1 MNKLLTA
8 TFILF
13 ISLTAFGKV
22 SLDSFNARVISFC
35 RMESKDAL
43 KGQDIILTKQVKAK
57 SCIDAQGLIT
67 EIDPILLDI
76 YGYPRVEVIEKSLGK
91 LCSLHGVRKWRSRKL
106 MAYSAEFELPEDPCV
121 CDMVNNFDE
130 TKKSICSSDD
140 DKHPIKQHIQE
151 SANKILI
158 TNSIQLER
166 EAEHLLDMMRY
177 YGIEE
182 GLCEEEIEPKCE
194 GVEEAYSEIDLDINE
209 ENKMFS
215 FLKEKQF
222 NPISYLKSLKKK
234 KGSFYQPK
242 LELNSHHLQAHIEK
256 MTKKFSHID
265 LSKIGRIESS
275 SALQDLI
282 GKPSH
287 QYMMD
292 MHALRLDVKENGNS
306 LEGFIKNE
314 LALEDSGKIM
324 KSLCKFSDSDSDTV
338 KELKMKILTHE
349 SLSRFSCADNE
360 KEDQI
365 EKKSKALADLIN
377 KSSKNVDTEPFLANA
392 LKSEFRDEF
401 AKEVSKRCENLSK
414 RVNLICSI
422 PTMEVHGLVE
432 EANRTNDSASQ
443 NALFQLAENS
453 QSNAVRGLS
462 FDDNLSCL
470 MGPKPAG
477 MGALGAVD
485 TAPIDMKAPPT
496 TSEIDRTVEE
506 QKALHTEKMAE
517 LAFVESVRDR
527 VRDYA
532 RDVGIKE
539 GTPEFKELTDSYE
552 NLIPESLEGKIRVGM
567 SDEDFAKAKQNFVR
581 SADKYR
587 DEKLNKIQNSLVRRY
602 GRLASRPNGK
612 NIFARELGALK
623 REIDEV
629 TRITGRKPA
638 KQFVDRYFSS
648 EPDSFQSSPSYS
660 SKTNS
665 SFIVPETS
673 VGFSGVNSDEYGDEE
688 VDSTSSDK
696 GSNGLDTS
704 SSSAQ
709 VSSSKKGAGAAA
721 SAGSR
726 AGVSGARSAGGGRG
740 NSRGLA
746 SVPSG
751 VSLTV
756 QNDKDLVAKLGDFEK
771 EVSGNG
777 FGIIYISERKVFKK
791 VVDEKFDGAEW
802 PREMTLKEFDNNAVS
817 EFNLTQAERDLMNE
831 LLLKERRKH
840 SDLKNIFD
848 GVTRN

>member
-1 MNKLLTA
+1 MNILAKTVLTFASLVSLSQAEVSLESFNRRVTSFCSMESVDSLKRSKIVLTSKVQGTMCVDQSGSLIPIKPSLLDIDNFFNKRKAQGTLENLCSRKYKRGWEKL
-8 TFILF
+8 
-13 ISLTAFGKV
+13 SLTA
-22 SLDSFNARVISFC
+22 
-35 RMESKDAL
+35 
-43 KGQDIILTKQVKAK
+43 
-57 SCIDAQGLIT
+57 
-67 EIDPILLDI
+67 
-76 YGYPRVEVIEKSLGK
+76 
-91 LCSLHGVRKWRSRKL
+91 
-106 MAYSAEFELPEDPCV
+106 YSSEYELPQNSCV

-182 GLCEEEIEPKCE
+182 GLCEEDIEPKCE
-194 GVEEAYSEIDLDINE
+194 GIEKAYSEIDLDINE

-242 LELNSHHLQAHIEK
+242 LELNSEALK
-256 MTKKFSHID
+256 DFLKTKRKNDDMGNDVFD
-265 LSKIGRIESS
+265 KTSS
-275 SALQDLI
+275 SSGLQELL
-282 GKPSH
+282 GKPTH

-292 MHALRLDVKENGNS
+292 MHALRVNVKENGNS

-324 KSLCKFSDSDSDTV
+324 KSLCKFSDSDSDKV

-360 KEDQI
+360 KEDQV
-365 EKKSKALADLIN
+365 EKKSKALVDLIN
-377 KSSKNVDTEPFLANA
+377 KSSKNVDKEPFLANA

-401 AKEVSKRCENLSK
+401 AEEVSRRCENLSK
-414 RVNLICSI
+414 RASLICSI
-422 PTMEVHGLVE
+422 PTMEIHGLVA
-432 EANRTNDSASQ
+432 EANKTNDSASR
-443 NALFQLAENS
+443 NALLHISS
-453 QSNAVRGLS
+453 QSKSDLDRNLDFAS
-462 FDDNLSCL
+462 NLSCL

-477 MGALGAVD
+477 MGTLGAVD

-496 TSEIDRTVEE
+496 ISEIDRTVEK

-552 NLIPESLEGKIRVGM
+552 NLIPKSLEGKIRVGM
-567 SDEDFAKAKQNFVR
+567 SDEDFAIAKQNFVR

-629 TRITGRKPA
+629 TRITGRRPA
-638 KQFVDRYFSS
+638 KQFVDRFFSS

-665 SFIVPETS
+665 SFIVPGTS
-673 VGFSGVNSDEYGDEE
+673 VGFSGMNSDEYGDEE

-709 VSSSKKGAGAAA
+709 VSSAKKGAGAAA

-848 GVTRN
+848 GVTRK

>member
-1 MNKLLTA
+1 M
-8 TFILF
+8 
-13 ISLTAFGKV
+13 
-22 SLDSFNARVISFC
+22 
-35 RMESKDAL
+35 
-43 KGQDIILTKQVKAK
+43 
-57 SCIDAQGLIT
+57 T
-67 EIDPILLDI
+67 EIDPTLLDI
-76 YGYPRVEVIEKSLGK
+76 YGYPRRQVVESSLSN
-91 LCSLHGVRKWRSRKL
+91 LCRDNAVKTWKTKKL
-106 MAYSAEFELPEDPCV
+106 MAHSSEYELPKDPCI

-151 SANKILI
+151 SANKVLI

-182 GLCEEEIEPKCE
+182 GLCEEDIEPKCE
-194 GVEEAYSEIDLDINE
+194 GIEKAYSEIDLVDLKDE
-209 ENKMFS
+209 DKVFS
-215 FLKEKQF
+215 FLKDKQF

-242 LELNSHHLQAHIEK
+242 LELHSATLKNYLK
-256 MTKKFSHID
+256 N
-265 LSKIGRIESS
+265 RSS
-275 SALQDLI
+275 SIDSAKFQNIKNSSDLQKLI
-282 GKPSH
+282 GKPTH

-292 MHALRLDVKENGNS
+292 MHALRVNVKENGNS

-324 KSLCKFSDSDSDTV
+324 KSLCKFSDSDSDKV

-360 KEDQI
+360 KEAQV
-365 EKKSKALADLIN
+365 EKKSKALVDLIN

-422 PTMEVHGLVE
+422 PTMEVHALVE
-432 EANRTNDSASQ
+432 EANRTNESASR
-443 NALFQLAENS
+443 NALLHMSN
-453 QSNAVRGLS
+453 QSNSDLDRNLDFAS
-462 FDDNLSCL
+462 NLSCL
-470 MGPKPAG
+470 MGPKPAP
-477 MGALGAVD
+477 AEVLIGAVD

-567 SDEDFAKAKQNFVR
+567 SDEDFAIAKQSFVR

-629 TRITGRKPA
+629 TRITGKKPA

-648 EPDSFQSSPSYS
+648 EPDSFQASPSYS

-673 VGFSGVNSDEYGDEE
+673 VGFSGMNSDEYGDEE

-709 VSSSKKGAGAAA
+709 VSSAKKGAGAAA

-726 AGVSGARSAGGGRG
+726 AGVGGSRGLGGPGGGRG

-817 EFNLTQAERDLMNE
+817 EFNLTQPERDLMNE

-848 GVTRN
+848 GVTRK